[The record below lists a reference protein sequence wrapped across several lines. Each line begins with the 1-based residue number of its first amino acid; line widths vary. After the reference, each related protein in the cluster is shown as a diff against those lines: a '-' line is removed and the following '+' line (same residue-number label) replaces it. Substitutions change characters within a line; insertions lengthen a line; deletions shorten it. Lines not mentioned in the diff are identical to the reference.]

1 MLFLTRVV
9 PHEFKRHF
17 HGDLVCIEGGCMLA
31 IASMPFEVGFRPRLV
46 MVCPNT
52 QRRCILQLVQ
62 IVQTTVH
69 ICEVHRDVCV

>member
-1 MLFLTRVV
+1 MWSRKKLQGPKNLRPIT
-9 PHEFKRHF
+9 
-17 HGDLVCIEGGCMLA
+17 LEGGCMLA
-31 IASMPFEVGFRPRLV
+31 IASMPFEVGFRPRLA